1 MKSLS
6 RFVRHFHR
14 LQWKLT
20 LFYVLTTIGVLL
32 TLEVVGFLIS
42 LSLVKYNAD
51 QMFEQQ
57 ISIQAQNISS
67 NFNGPLINQNQLKK
81 ALEDWPIEVG
91 TEFDG
96 FSVVTDPN
104 GKLLAS
110 AGENVPQFIDF
121 KTEFP
126 AKVYR
131 NIYTALS
138 LKPSEARK
146 LKTYSYHKGGVLYIV
161 APLSNEKDVLGV
173 LVVKAENIHFSLVD
187 FWRATFQFFGFS
199 ILAFFIGAAIVGI
212 TFGIITSRSLVRRI
226 QKILN
231 STDQWSQGDF
241 TTFVH
246 DPSKDELGQ
255 LARKLNQMAKQLHTL
270 LRVRQD
276 LATLEERNRL
286 ARELHDSIKQQL
298 FATSIWLNTS
308 KSLIGKDDDIAKGH
322 LLKAENLL
330 HQTQRELSALIR
342 ELRPVP
348 LEGKNLAHAL
358 KDYVGMWQEQ
368 TGIIVNLE
376 TSGQQQVSPIIEETF
391 FRITQEALNNVARH
405 SQANMV
411 MIHLDCEE
419 VVTLS
424 IHDNGCGF
432 DIQRGARQGVGLSSM
447 RERIH
452 ALKGNIDIQSGI
464 EKGVKITVQCKQAD
478 IWEDNNPNANGY
490 LEEVTENGE
499 GRSDFDFNC

>member
-1 MKSLS
+1 MKFLP
-6 RFVRHFHR
+6 RFVQHFHR

-32 TLEVVGFLIS
+32 ILEVVGFLIS
-42 LSLVKYNAD
+42 LNLVKYNAD
-51 QMFEQQ
+51 RMFEQQ

-67 NFNGPLINQNQLKK
+67 NFNGPFINQNQLKK

-96 FSVVTDPN
+96 FSVVTDPD
-104 GKLLAS
+104 GKLIAS
-110 AGENVPQFIDF
+110 AGEGVPQFIDF
-121 KTEFP
+121 KEEFP
-126 AKVYR
+126 AKVYQH
-131 NIYTALS
+131 IYTALS

-146 LKTYSYHKGGVLYIV
+146 LKTYSYHKDGILYV
-161 APLSNEKDVLGV
+161 VSPLANEKDVRGV
-173 LVVKAENIHFSLVD
+173 LVVKAENIHFSLFD
-187 FWRATFQFFGFS
+187 FWKVTFQFFGFS
-199 ILAFFIGAAIVGI
+199 ILAFLIGAAIVGI

-231 STDQWSQGDF
+231 STAEWSRGDF

-255 LARKLNQMAKQLHTL
+255 LARKLNQMARQLSTL
-270 LRVRQD
+270 FRVRQD

-308 KSLIGKDDDIAKGH
+308 KSLIGKDDDTAKEH
-322 LLKAENLL
+322 LLKAENVLN
-330 HQTQRELSALIR
+330 QTQRELSALIQ
-342 ELRPVP
+342 ELRPVA
-348 LEGKNLAHAL
+348 LEGKDLAHAL
-358 KDYVGMWQEQ
+358 RDYVGMWQEQ
-368 TGIIVNLE
+368 SGIMVNLE
-376 TSGQQQVSPIIEETF
+376 TSGQQPISPIIEEAF
-391 FRITQEALNNVARH
+391 FRITQEALNNIARH

-411 MIHLDCEE
+411 IIHLVCEE

-432 DIQRGARQGVGLSSM
+432 DIQRVDQQGVGLSSM
-447 RERIH
+447 CERIH
-452 ALKGNIDIQSGI
+452 ALKGYIDIQS
-464 EKGVKITVQCKQAD
+464 EMERGVKITVQCKQTD
-478 IWEDNNPNANGY
+478 IQEDNKPNANCY
-490 LEEVTENGE
+490 LEEVIENGE

>member
-1 MKSLS
+1 MKFLS
-6 RFVRHFHR
+6 RFGRHFQR

-32 TLEVVGFLIS
+32 TLEVMGFLIS

-51 QMFEQQ
+51 RMFEQQ

-67 NFNGPLINQNQLKK
+67 NFNGTFINQNQLKK
-81 ALEDWPIEVG
+81 ALDDWPIEVG

-96 FSVVTDPN
+96 FSVVIDSN
-104 GKLLAS
+104 RNILAS
-110 AGENVPQFIDF
+110 AGEDVPQFIDY
-121 KTEFP
+121 KAEFP
-126 AKVYR
+126 AKVSR
-131 NIYTALS
+131 HINTALS

-146 LKTYSYHKGGVLYIV
+146 FKIYSYYKDEIIYIV
-161 APLSNEKDVLGV
+161 APLANEKDVRGV
-173 LVVKAENIHFSLVD
+173 LVVKAENIHFSLSD
-187 FWRATFQFFGFS
+187 FWEATFQFFGFS
-199 ILAFFIGAAIVGI
+199 MLAFFIGAAIVGI

-226 QKILN
+226 RKILN
-231 STDQWSQGDF
+231 STDQWSHGDF
-241 TTFVH
+241 TTFVQ

-255 LARKLNQMAKQLHTL
+255 LARKLNQMAKQLRTL
-270 LRVRQD
+270 FKVRQG

-308 KSLIGKDDDIAKGH
+308 KSLIEKDEDKAKEH
-322 LLKAENLL
+322 LLKAENVL
-330 HQTQRELSALIR
+330 HQTQHELSALIQ
-342 ELRPVP
+342 ELRPVA
-348 LEGKNLAHAL
+348 LEGKDLAFAL
-358 KDYVGMWQEQ
+358 KDYTARWQEQ
-368 TGIIVNLE
+368 TSIIVNLE
-376 TSGQQQVSPIIEETF
+376 ISGQRQVSPLIEETF

-405 SQANMV
+405 SQANRV

-432 DIQRGARQGVGLSSM
+432 DIQRLDRQGIGLSSM

-452 ALKGNIDIQSGI
+452 TLKGYIDIQSEM
-464 EKGVKITVQCKQAD
+464 EKGVKITVQCKQPD
-478 IWEDNNPNANGY
+478 IQEGNKPNVNCSS
-490 LEEVTENGE
+490 EEVIDSGE

>member
-1 MKSLS
+1 MKFLS
-6 RFVRHFHR
+6 RFVRHFRR

-32 TLEVVGFLIS
+32 TLEIVGFLIS

-51 QMFEQQ
+51 RMFEQQ

-67 NFNGPLINQNQLKK
+67 NFNGPFMNQGRLKK

-96 FSVVTDPN
+96 FSMVTDPD
-104 GKLLAS
+104 GKLIAS
-110 AGENVPQFIDF
+110 AGEGVPQFIDF
-121 KTEFP
+121 KEEFP
-126 AKVYR
+126 AKVYQH
-131 NIYTALS
+131 IYTALS

-146 LKTYSYHKGGVLYIV
+146 LKTYSYHKDGILYIV
-161 APLSNEKDVLGV
+161 SPLANEKDVRGV
-173 LVVKAENIHFSLVD
+173 LVVKAENIHFSLFD
-187 FWRATFQFFGFS
+187 FWKVTFQFFGFS
-199 ILAFFIGAAIVGI
+199 ILVFLIGAAIVGI
-212 TFGIITSRSLVRRI
+212 TFGIITSRSFVRRI

-231 STDQWSQGDF
+231 STDRWSQGDF

-255 LARKLNQMAKQLHTL
+255 LARKLNQMAKQLRTL
-270 LRVRQD
+270 LRVRED

-308 KSLIGKDDDIAKGH
+308 KSLIGKDDDTAKEH
-322 LLKAENLL
+322 LLKAENVL

-342 ELRPVP
+342 ELRPVA
-348 LEGKNLAHAL
+348 LEGKDLAHAL
-358 KDYVGMWQEQ
+358 KDYAGMWQEQ
-368 TGIIVNLE
+368 TDIMVNLE
-376 TSGQQQVSPIIEETF
+376 TSGQQQVSPLIEETF
-391 FRITQEALNNVARH
+391 FRIIQEALNNVARH

-411 MIHLDCEE
+411 RVYLKCEE

-424 IHDNGCGF
+424 IQDNGCGF
-432 DIQRGARQGVGLSSM
+432 NIQRVGGQGVGLSSM
-447 RERIH
+447 RERVR
-452 ALKGNIDIQSGI
+452 ALKGHIDIQS
-464 EKGVKITVQCKQAD
+464 ELDRGVKITVQCKQTD
-478 IWEDNNPNANGY
+478 IQEDNKQDANCY
-490 LEEVTENGE
+490 SEEVTENGK

>member
-1 MKSLS
+1 MKFLP
-6 RFVRHFHR
+6 RFVRYFHR

-104 GKLLAS
+104 GRLLAS

-121 KTEFP
+121 
-126 AKVYR
+126 
-131 NIYTALS
+131 
-138 LKPSEARK
+138 
-146 LKTYSYHKGGVLYIV
+146 
-161 APLSNEKDVLGV
+161 
-173 LVVKAENIHFSLVD
+173 KAENIHFSLVD

-241 TTFVH
+241 TTFIH

-308 KSLIGKDDDIAKGH
+308 KSFIGKDDDTAKGH

-330 HQTQRELSALIR
+330 HQTQRELSVLIR

-376 TSGQQQVSPIIEETF
+376 TSGQQHV
-391 FRITQEALNNVARH
+391 
-405 SQANMV
+405 
-411 MIHLDCEE
+411 HLF
-419 VVTLS
+419 LS
-424 IHDNGCGF
+424 LLRD
-432 DIQRGARQGVGLSSM
+432 
-447 RERIH
+447 
-452 ALKGNIDIQSGI
+452 
-464 EKGVKITVQCKQAD
+464 
-478 IWEDNNPNANGY
+478 
-490 LEEVTENGE
+490 
-499 GRSDFDFNC
+499 